1 MKNVIF
7 RYCTRVASEK
17 VIPRWEQDY
26 QLQPVSKLGLF
37 YEYLEMGKKGKQ
49 SSSVPLSATFTAAH
63 LEPVA
68 QDVLKLKHSVITTQE
83 FGDLCI
89 MKIAKPVAPHTVILT
104 RGPLTLHLARD

>member
-1 MKNVIF
+1 MIF

-49 SSSVPLSATFTAAH
+49 SSSVSLSATLTAAH
-63 LEPVA
+63 LEPLA
-68 QDVLKLKHSVITTQE
+68 QAQFKHSIITTQE
-83 FGDLCI
+83 FG
-89 MKIAKPVAPHTVILT
+89 VETYVS
-104 RGPLTLHLARD
+104 